1 MVSQPLWRDPEKRR
15 AALISLFLHLAAL
28 LLLIYLVS
36 RPQPEPLPTFIVI
49 DVGTPA
55 FAEETTLAPTA
66 ESPAMPTPEPQ
77 VASNEVGDPQE
88 IAAPQEQA
96 AAPIEQPQTIQP
108 PAPEAP
114 PAAESPPAPQP
125 QEQVDVTPPPPQV
138 QEAAAETPELP
149 LAEVPATQLPEI
161 DPVLLQPRETPA
173 AITIPEPQA
182 QAVIAEAR
190 SVALTPSA
198 SVAQAQELSV
208 PEATV
213 TVADSVSLQSP
224 SVTSQVAQSVGL
236 SAPAVTADVAQAVP
250 LDPVQATAQV
260 APSVGLTAEGI
271 TAAVSGRRTL
281 APPTATAVVG
291 QAVALDVAPTA
302 QVAIPRPLAL
312 PAVRADVIGPAQT
325 PGSPSA
331 AGDELGIT
339 DVEATVQ
346 SPRAPGGN
354 AATAGQ
360 TGPLDPDATLEGRGL
375 AAGPDGIGAG
385 DGAPQP
391 PARPSFSE
399 QRDRALAVLIDNVNG
414 YPQSGLAVASM
425 IVEMPV
431 EGGLTRLM
439 AFFDR
444 TDPGRV
450 GPVRS
455 ARDYFVELAQR
466 TESVLVHD
474 GGSPGAMIA
483 ISQGEVPTLNAF
495 SSGNLFARSDD
506 RSAPYNLYSSGDDLR
521 TAVDRLVPE
530 RVRLVADSVYRP
542 SEVSP
547 AVAAVSVSYGSYTS
561 GFRYNELTGRYRWIR
576 AGTPAVQPDGQVLE
590 MQAVLVGHITARPL
604 PDDDAGRLY
613 IPIRSGAATLYLAG
627 RAVSGSWDVIDGT
640 GITFISDQGVR
651 VDLSNLR
658 TWAVMTPNYDER
670 VETLAALP
678 AATPVEP

>member
-15 AALISLFLHLAAL
+15 AALLSLVLHLAVL

-36 RPQPEPLPTFIVI
+36 RPQPQPLPSFIVI

-55 FAEETTLAPTA
+55 FAEETTLAPTTEA
-66 ESPAMPTPEPQ
+66 PALQTPEPQ
-77 VASNEVGDPQE
+77 VASSEVGDPQE
-88 IAAPQEQA
+88 LNAPQELA

-114 PAAESPPAPQP
+114 PAAAAAPSPQP
-125 QEQVDVTPPPPQV
+125 VEQAEVTPPPPQV
-138 QEAAAETPELP
+138 QEAAVEPPELP

-161 DPVLLQPRETPA
+161 DPVILAARDTPA

-182 QAVIAEAR
+182 QAQIAEAR
-190 SVALTPSA
+190 TVALTPSA

-213 TVADSVSLQSP
+213 TVADSVSLDSPTVQAQVSESVGLATP
-224 SVTSQVAQSVGL
+224 SVTAE
-236 SAPAVTADVAQAVP
+236 VAQAVA
-250 LDPVQATAQV
+250 LDAAQASAQV
-260 APSVGLTAEGI
+260 APSVGLSAEGI
-271 TAAVSGRRTL
+271 TAAVSGRRPL

-312 PAVRADVIGPAQT
+312 PAIRADVIGPAQT
-325 PGSPSA
+325 PGAPAA
-331 AGDELGIT
+331 AGDEVGIT
-339 DVEATVQ
+339 DVAATVQ

-360 TGPLDPDATLEGRGL
+360 AGPIDPTATIDGRGL
-375 AAGPDGIGAG
+375 AAGPEGVGAG

-391 PARPSFSE
+391 PARPTFSE

-414 YPQSGLAVASM
+414 YPQSGLAAASM
-425 IVEMPV
+425 IIEMPV

-439 AFFDR
+439 AFYDR
-444 TDPGRV
+444 ADPGRV

-455 ARDYFVELAQR
+455 ARDYFVEIAQR

-483 ISQGEVPTLNAF
+483 IERGEVPTLNAF

-506 RSAPYNLYSSGDDLR
+506 RSAPYNLYSAGDELR

-542 SEVSP
+542 SDSAPEVGEVS
-547 AVAAVSVSYGSYTS
+547 VTYGNYSS
-561 GFRYNELTGRYRWIR
+561 GFRFNELTGRYRWIR
-576 AGTPAVQPDGQVLE
+576 DGTPAVQPDGQVLE
-590 MQAVLVGHITARPL
+590 MQAVLVGNITARPI
-604 PDDDAGRLY
+604 PDDNAGRLY

-627 RAVSGSWDVIDGT
+627 RAVTGSWDVLDGT
-640 GITFISDQGVR
+640 GLTFISDQGVR

-658 TWAVMTPNYDER
+658 TWAVLTPNYQDRAEN
-670 VETLAALP
+670 
-678 AATPVEP
+678 